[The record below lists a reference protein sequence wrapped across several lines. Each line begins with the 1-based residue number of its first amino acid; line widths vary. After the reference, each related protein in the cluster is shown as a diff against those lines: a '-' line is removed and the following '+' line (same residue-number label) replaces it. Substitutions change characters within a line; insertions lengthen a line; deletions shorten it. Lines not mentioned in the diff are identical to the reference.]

1 MVQRRYYIFMLSCFF
16 YIYILSIDEIT
27 CEYKDGQN
35 ILKIKKNIQTRVAA
49 MNNQICAYA
58 I

>member
-1 MVQRRYYIFMLSCFF
+1 M
-16 YIYILSIDEIT
+16 DEIT
-27 CEYKDGQN
+27 YEYKDGQN

>member
-16 YIYILSIDEIT
+16 YIYILSMDEIT
-27 CEYKDGQN
+27 YEYKDGQN